1 MDRVKFLL
9 FIVLVA
15 FSCGKDEP
23 KDQDVLINTLI
34 GTWRFE
40 DSTDNFSYE
49 LKFNEN
55 LTGNRIDS
63 EGDDDNFTYTFTDKK
78 INFTSGFPSGEYNY
92 SIANGKLML
101 FGDTLTKQP

>member
-49 LKFNEN
+49 LKFNED
-55 LTGNRIDS
+55 LT
-63 EGDDDNFTYTFTDKK
+63 
-78 INFTSGFPSGEYNY
+78 
-92 SIANGKLML
+92 
-101 FGDTLTKQP
+101 